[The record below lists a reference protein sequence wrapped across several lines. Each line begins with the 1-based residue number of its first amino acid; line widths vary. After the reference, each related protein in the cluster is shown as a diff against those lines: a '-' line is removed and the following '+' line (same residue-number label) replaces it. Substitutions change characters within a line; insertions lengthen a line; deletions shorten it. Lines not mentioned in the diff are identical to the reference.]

1 MAIFTDMI
9 EKFVEVVM
17 DDFPVIGPSFDELL
31 TNLSKIL
38 ARCEEINLVL
48 NWKKYHFMVQEGIVI
63 WHKVSKDGLEVD
75 KSKVEAINKLPP
87 PISVE
92 GVRSFL
98 GHACFYR
105 RFIKDFSTIFAP
117 LCRLIEKDTPLNFDD
132 ACLKSYE
139 ELKKI
144 LVTEFDLEIRY
155 RKGMKN
161 QVADH
166 FSHLETRAYVDEEGE
181 IKESFPD
188 EQFPT
193 ITVGATPWYADY
205 VKFIVSGVT
214 PPELSLNG
222 AKERVHFRRQMP
234 LKGILEVEIF
244 DLWGIDFMGTFPYSN
259 GHRYILVAV
268 DYVSMWAEV
277 VGLPIDDAKVVVNF
291 VKNNIFTRF
300 GTPRA
305 LISDR
310 GTHFCNKLLGNLLAK
325 YGVKHKITMVY
336 HSQMSGQV
344 EVSNREVKQMLVYGK
359 ACHLSVVLEHKAYW
373 EIMKLNFDMDLAGKK
388 RILQLNKL
396 EEFQLHAYENT
407 KLYKDVMTSTLCIMS
422 LSQVKPFSCL
432 IRG

>member
-17 DDFPVIGPSFDELL
+17 DDFPVIGLSFDELL
-31 TNLSKIL
+31 MNLSKML
-38 ARCEEINLVL
+38 AKCEEINLVL
-48 NWKKYHFMVQEGIVI
+48 NWKKCHFMVQEGIVI
-63 WHKVSKDGLEVD
+63 GHKVSKDGLEVD

-98 GHACFYR
+98 GHAF
-105 RFIKDFSTIFAP
+105 
-117 LCRLIEKDTPLNFDD
+117 IEKELLAVIWAFDKFV
-132 ACLKSYE
+132 ACL
-139 ELKKI
+139 
-144 LVTEFDLEIRY
+144 EFDLEIRY
-155 RKGMKN
+155 PKGTEN
-161 QVADH
+161 QAADQ

-205 VKFIVSGVT
+205 VKFIISWCETVSLRRILKYINDMNLHMEGTMVVT
-214 PPELSLNG
+214 KWLQKYCNQGFYQPTLFKN
-222 AKERVHFRRQMP
+222 AHAFVKRC
-234 LKGILEVEIF
+234 
-244 DLWGIDFMGTFPYSN
+244 DFMGTFPYSN

-268 DYVSMWAEV
+268 DYVSMWVEV

-291 VKNNIFTRF
+291 VKKNIFTRF

-310 GTHFCNKLLGNLLAK
+310 GTHFCNKLLENLLAK
-325 YGVKHKITMVY
+325 YGVKHKIIMVY

-344 EVSNREVKQMLVYGK
+344 EVSNREVKQMLEKIVN
-359 ACHLSVVLEHKAYW
+359 AS
-373 EIMKLNFDMDLAGKK
+373 
-388 RILQLNKL
+388 R
-396 EEFQLHAYENT
+396 
-407 KLYKDVMTSTLCIMS
+407 KDWAPS
-422 LSQVKPFSCL
+422 
-432 IRG
+432 